1 MTIEF
6 SSTVRSLD
14 TSCLSAFYKK
24 TFRNLASLTL
34 AISGSEVVKVC
45 LVLFTQIIMNL
56 KCFRF
61 LMAQYFKIC
70 R

>member
-1 MTIEF
+1 MTVEF
-6 SSTVRSLD
+6 SSTVRSHD
-14 TSCLSAFYKK
+14 ASCLSAFYKK
-24 TFRNLASLTL
+24 TFRNLASLTS

-45 LVLFTQIIMNL
+45 LVLFTQIMNL